1 MPLARSS
8 AATATVAVFA
18 ALAGLAWARR
28 RARAR
33 RRLSLPRSH
42 PRRFVDA
49 LNRRREEIDA
59 GIVDPADRPG
69 GLRYGQYEIL
79 RVEIPLWLRP
89 TARAFA
95 GGIGCRGRVPTALLK
110 NTCADKLHDREHARP
125 CAATWIKWHPRGQAR
140 CVSRGGRERAR
151 RALRARTVSPDIYI
165 IGRARARVLDL
176 GSSSRACAT
185 RRTRRRGCRPT

>member
-1 MPLARSS
+1 MLARR
-8 AATATVAVFA
+8 AE
-18 ALAGLAWARR
+18 ARGA
-28 RARAR
+28 ARAR
-33 RRLSLPRSH
+33 GGASRFRAL

-151 RALRARTVSPDIYI
+151 RALRARTVSPARLSDIYI

>member
-1 MPLARSS
+1 MYNRVVEGEFGFGWN
-8 AATATVAVFA
+8 AACDEY
-18 ALAGLAWARR
+18 G
-28 RARAR
+28 
-33 RRLSLPRSH
+33 
-42 PRRFVDA
+42 DMM
-49 LNRRREEIDA
+49 DA

-140 CVSRGGRERAR
+140 CVCVARGA
-151 RALRARTVSPDIYI
+151 
-165 IGRARARVLDL
+165 RARAP
-176 GSSSRACAT
+176 RAA
-185 RRTRRRGCRPT
+185 RANRLPRAPL